1 MLHELIGLR
10 EFTKLCIGGAV
21 ATPVIALVWALA
33 KPEYRHKAVLL
44 ALLGPANL
52 ALWEIYNRIT
62 DHFGLDTVRNLIIN
76 VGLFVMLG
84 VLGGI
89 AYGLFESR
97 CSKGAQPDVQEEEAH
112 GVGP

>member
-1 MLHELIGLR
+1 MLHELIGLG

-21 ATPVIALVWALA
+21 ATPIIALAWALA
-33 KPEYRHKAVLL
+33 KPRHRYQAVLL

-76 VGLFVMLG
+76 VGLFVGLG

-89 AYGLFESR
+89 GSGLFESR
-97 CSKGAQPDVQEEEAH
+97 WTRGERPADQGEEAH
-112 GVGP
+112 GVRP